1 MVYFNSLRHSGI
13 PIFPQ
18 LVLRNVVNLF
28 YGLIFLFLISP
39 LASFTSAQEVD
50 IIPYL
55 KNIEKGNKEAVQ
67 SELPKLLKEYP
78 NSSNVL
84 FLKAVLTENGQEAVA
99 IYGDIVKNYPK
110 SKYADASLYR
120 IYTYYYALGM
130 YGAAK
135 TFLNK
140 LKKDYPLS
148 PYIGIAEKEIPAKDK
163 VLVNVK
169 TANDSSSESSTRKK
183 LSSNIDKTFYS
194 VQAGAFTILTNAQ
207 SLQETFQGAGYF
219 SIIQNKTV
227 GGTDFHVV
235 YVGKYT
241 DSAKAQKLLQ
251 YVNSK
256 FSLNGRVVKLN
267 LPGGE

>member
-1 MVYFNSLRHSGI
+1 MKKYY
-13 PIFPQ
+13 
-18 LVLRNVVNLF
+18 LF
-28 YGLIFLFLISP
+28 YYLVFLFLICP
-39 LASFTSAQEVD
+39 ITSFMFAQEVN

-55 KNIEKGNKEAVQ
+55 KNIEEGKKEEVQ
-67 SELPKLLKEYP
+67 TELPKLLKEYP

-99 IYGDIVKNYPK
+99 IYDDIVKKYPK

-120 IYTYYYALGM
+120 IYAYYYALGM

-148 PYIGIAEKEIPAKDK
+148 PYIDIAERKIPEKDK
-163 VLVNVK
+163 ILVNNK
-169 TANDSSSESSTRKK
+169 ASQDSSLLPSSEK
-183 LSSNIDKTFYS
+183 LLSNKSNQTFYS

-207 SLQETFQGAGYF
+207 SLKETFEKDGYF

-227 GGTDFHVV
+227 GGTDFHIV
-235 YVGKYT
+235 YVGKY
-241 DSAKAQKLLQ
+241 AEPGKAQKLLQ

-256 FSLNGRVVKLN
+256 YSLSGRVVKIN
-267 LPGGE
+267 LPGGK